1 MISFISSRNS
11 ITLGTK
17 SPERR
22 ETVAIKAELPG
33 RYGHT
38 AEQLAFIREMGIH
51 YLNLNVMPDQANYDD
66 MMRETERL
74 AKYEITISDFAC
86 PPLQKNKDIIL
97 GTDDRDREIGKFN
110 DFIRLA
116 AAIGAPIVS
125 VAWQPNGI
133 LRSGRTAGTHTRGGT
148 AFVADLDEILS
159 RPILNDREY
168 SSEEIWENFRYF
180 LQETLPVAEE
190 YGVCMA
196 LHPNDPPVACLGGVA
211 SLIASTQDYQRALQM
226 AKGSHSLGVKMCV
239 GCWLENP
246 AFGDLLEDI
255 ERFASSGHLVE
266 VHFRNVSSPL
276 PVFEEVLSEDGY
288 ADMYRIMK
296 QFIRCGFDG
305 YISVDH
311 GFAGYPSMGGELAS
325 MAYATGHMKGLLHAA
340 QQELLSEHRK

>member
-1 MISFISSRNS
+1 M
-11 ITLGTK
+11 
-17 SPERR
+17 
-22 ETVAIKAELPG
+22 AIKAELPG

-38 AEQLAFIREMGIH
+38 EEQLAFIREMGVH
-51 YLNLNVMPDQANYDD
+51 YLNLNVMPEHANYDD

-74 AKYEITISDFAC
+74 AKHDISISDFAC

-97 GTDDRDREIGKFN
+97 GTADRDREIDRFN

-116 AAIGAPIVS
+116 ARIGAPIVS

-133 LRSGRTAGTHTRGGT
+133 LRSSRTVGKHTRGGT
-148 AFVADLDEILS
+148 AFIADMDEILS

-168 SSEEIWENFRYF
+168 CSEEIWENFHYF
-180 LQETLPVAEE
+180 LQKTLPVTEE
-190 YGVCMA
+190 YGICMA

-211 SLIASTQDYQRALQM
+211 SLIASTQDYRRALQM
-226 AKGSHSLGVKMCV
+226 AQGSHALGVKMCV

-255 ERFASSGHLVE
+255 GEFTKSGHLVE

-288 ADMYRIMK
+288 ANMYRIMK
-296 QFIRCGFDG
+296 QFVLCGFDG

-311 GFAGYPSMGGELAS
+311 GFAGYAATGGELAS
-325 MAYATGHMKGLLHAA
+325 MAYATGYMKGLLHAA
-340 QQELLSEHRK
+340 EQALARKDTSAQNSEF